1 MRTMKASEF
10 KAKCLQVL
18 DEVQATGMPVQV
30 TKRGKVVAQITATP
44 AEPAEDKWA
53 LFQKL
58 FPKSAVTTED
68 SRLDP
73 SFSIWD
79 EFGGFDAHMERKFG
93 DLWKDKKDAA
103 E

>member
-10 KAKCLQVL
+10 KAKCLRVL
-18 DEVQATGMPVQV
+18 DEVQATGEPVQV
-30 TKRGKVVAQITATP
+30 TKRGKVVAQITAAA

-53 LFQKL
+53 VFQRL
-58 FPKSAVTTED
+58 FPEGSVTTGD
-68 SRLDP
+68 SGLDP

-79 EFGGFDAHMERKFG
+79 ELGGFEAHIERKFG
-93 DLWKDKKDAA
+93 YLWKDRKDAA